1 MSVILQTKVELDPE
15 PQEDSHEDWELGD
28 IIYF

>member
-1 MSVILQTKVELDPE
+1 MLVILQLKVELDPE
-15 PQEDSHEDWELGD
+15 TQEDHEEWEPGD

>member
-1 MSVILQTKVELDPE
+1 MLVILQIKVELDPE
-15 PQEDSHEDWELGD
+15 PQEDSHEEWELGD

>member
-1 MSVILQTKVELDPE
+1 MLVILQTKVKLDPE
-15 PQEDSHEDWELGD
+15 PQDELNEDWELGD